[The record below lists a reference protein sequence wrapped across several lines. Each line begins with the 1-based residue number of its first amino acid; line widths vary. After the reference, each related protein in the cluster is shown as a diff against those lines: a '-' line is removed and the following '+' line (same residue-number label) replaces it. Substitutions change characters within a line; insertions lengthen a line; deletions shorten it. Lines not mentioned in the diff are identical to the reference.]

1 MSRSF
6 LSVDGCFCSMNTSAK
21 TIWNITTFSYYKLTW
36 CSKVDS
42 FIAASTF
49 FENWLESLGKQGY
62 TPFYKNDN
70 NLNFLSRVSDYSY
83 KTVKNHS
90 GDLNSSVS
98 TLKAFP
104 LQVLIMLKIISY
116 SKKMKYKKVIMKLLV
131 RPWIAWYH
139 RCNFMSLTHKMPV
152 FPSYRN
158 QSIDFLCKSIDWFL
172 YEGNTGN

>member
-1 MSRSF
+1 MSKSF

-21 TIWNITTFSYYKLTW
+21 TIWNITAFSYYKLTW

-90 GDLNSSVS
+90 GDLHSSVS
-98 TLKAFP
+98 TLKTFP

-116 SKKMKYKKVIMKLLV
+116 SKKIRVQKSYYEATCQTMNRMISQVQFYVINPQNASVAL
-131 RPWIAWYH
+131 I
-139 RCNFMSLTHKMPV
+139 
-152 FPSYRN
+152 
-158 QSIDFLCKSIDWFL
+158 
-172 YEGNTGN
+172 